1 MSADTTTSSSSSTS
15 EAAPASICP
24 ECGMRL
30 PAAGA
35 ACPRC
40 AADLVSWRASRTLVL
55 TLCALLLVP
64 MFTTTGVIVRLFHDK
79 QAKIAVDWERAGNVN
94 LETGHA
100 QTAIE
105 DFRNALLYSS
115 NNSKLELELAE
126 ALTAQGQL
134 AESENYLFNLRA
146 ADPDNALIDL
156 QLARISAR
164 QGDVSAAVNFYHDA
178 AFGEWPSDAH
188 ASQVAA
194 REELIQF
201 LLKNNRQDQAR
212 AEALSMAADNPA
224 DPEVLNEAAAY
235 LIASGDSSNALDQY
249 QHVLRLEPNNV
260 TALIGAGNTALALY
274 QFSEADRYFSRAI
287 QRGARTPDVEADRDL
302 AATAAELDPFNPHLD
317 SRERQQRILQI
328 FAAAEQ
334 RANACMP
341 GVLTNSPTLTADSKA
356 LAAARAALPPK
367 LTLNVFNAHPEYAD
381 EALNWAFDLEKSA
394 PSQCAG
400 TLADRAIEALAGE
413 NKES

>member
-1 MSADTTTSSSSSTS
+1 
-15 EAAPASICP
+15 
-24 ECGMRL
+24 
-30 PAAGA
+30 
-35 ACPRC
+35 
-40 AADLVSWRASRTLVL
+40 
-55 TLCALLLVP
+55 